1 MNDDVA
7 QETLLRGVSPED
19 PSPESVP
26 FLAGGGELGA
36 RMRSFNCRHGPLLAQ
51 AMQGDEETY
60 NEGQLLTMERSGNPE
75 ETYYTFSCSP
85 IPDDDGGVGGI
96 ICANTDDTQR
106 VSGERQLT
114 LLRELAAVT
123 VDARTV
129 EQACERS
136 VRALAEVQVSTDKQN
151 IRQE

>member
-19 PSPESVP
+19 PLPERAP
-26 FLAGGGELGA
+26 FLAGGELGA

-106 VSGERQLT
+106 VSGERRLT
-114 LLRELAAVT
+114 LLRALAAAT

-151 IRQE
+151 IHQE